1 MNVNRVRVIPE
12 HWLAVALVMAGA
24 WCGPALAIDLVT
36 AYRQAEKN
44 DPTFEAS
51 RHGHDANRTRIA
63 QTRAGLLP
71 ELRLTG
77 RTDRADGEV
86 SFDQTPAVERSIR
99 SHDLRLE
106 LTQPLIRVQNW
117 AAYNQARLL
126 VVQSEA
132 QLALARQ
139 ELILRVA
146 QAYFDVLSAE
156 DNVQVAQAQKQA
168 VNAQLDLVT
177 RGQRAGTSTIT
188 DVHEARSRAD
198 LAESQAIAARN
209 ELEVKRSLLEQVVGT
224 PPGNL
229 TPLRANT
236 ALPAP
241 APANLQAWT
250 RAAREHH
257 PTVLASRSG
266 VEIAE
271 REVTRAKAGHYP
283 TLDLVASTGRDYSAG
298 GLTSPTNL
306 ETRSETTRVGVTM
319 NFPLFA
325 GGGVNA
331 RVQEAQSLVY
341 KARAEHEAA
350 RRRAEHEA
358 RQAYSGVLNGQAQM
372 IAMGQAVKSS
382 ESAVQGNRIGHRV
395 GTRLSVDV
403 LNAEQQLYAAQR
415 DLARARYETLM
426 QGLRLKAAAGRLGP
440 DDLQAV
446 NTLLGR

>member
-1 MNVNRVRVIPE
+1 VNVESGRAFCRKVP
-12 HWLAVALVMAGA
+12 LLFAFAAGWSA
-24 WCGPALAIDLVT
+24 SVEAIDLT
-36 AYRQAEKN
+36 GAYRLAEKN
-44 DPTFEAS
+44 DPIFEAS
-51 RHGHDANRTRIA
+51 RHGHEANRTRITQA
-63 QTRAGLLP
+63 RSGLLP
-71 ELRLTG
+71 ELRLAG
-77 RTDRADGEV
+77 RSDRAEGEV
-86 SFDQTPAVERSIR
+86 AFDQAPAVERRIR

-106 LTQPLIRVQNW
+106 LTQPLVRVQNW

-168 VNAQLDLVT
+168 VTAQLELVT

-198 LAESQAIAARN
+198 LAESQLIAARN
-209 ELEVKRSLLEQVVGT
+209 ELEVKRSLLEQVVGS
-224 PPGNL
+224 PPGEL
-229 TPLRANT
+229 LPLKAN
-236 ALPAP
+236 AVLPSPAP
-241 APANLQAWT
+241 ADLQVWT
-250 RAAREHH
+250 LAAREQN
-257 PTVLASRSG
+257 PAVLAGRAG

-271 REVTRAKAGHYP
+271 REVTRARSGHYP
-283 TLDLVASTGRDYSAG
+283 TLDLVASTGRDYSSG
-298 GLTSPTNL
+298 SLTSPTNL

-325 GGGVNA
+325 SGGINA
-331 RVQEAQSLVY
+331 RVKEAQNLVY
-341 KARAEHEAA
+341 KARAEHESA

-358 RQAYSGVLNGQAQM
+358 RQAYSGVQNGQSQM
-372 IAMGQAVKSS
+372 IAMGQAVRSS

-415 DLARARYETLM
+415 DFSRARYETLM
-426 QGLRLKAAAGRLGP
+426 QGLRLKAAAGRLRAE
-440 DDLQAV
+440 DLQAV
-446 NTLLGR
+446 NSLLGR